1 MSKTMNA
8 GPGHGT
14 ETVPSGLG
22 FQRRQT
28 LKVIGGLA
36 SVILLTYIAWLR
48 LPELTRET
56 LWAED
61 GAFFLRDT
69 AVIGPVASIGEPYA
83 GYLHTIPRLISGIAY
98 LVAPLSS
105 FAIMMSFLS
114 CAAVAAISVGVY
126 HLSAALVDNRAI
138 RLMLGMIPVLL
149 PVGPLEVLGNA
160 ANLHWYL
167 LWLVPWLLIYEPS
180 RWYGKGGLLVVT
192 FAAATTEII
201 SGLFIP
207 LALWTAFRRRNYWAP
222 VGLLAGL
229 MCQLVATA
237 TNPRYGSPP
246 DVAPADPLSVLYGF
260 GLQAVASLWET
271 DKRSMA
277 STIVNYGAFPVLIPA
292 AVIAGLLIYV
302 LVLGSTK
309 WKFVAAYSFSAAA
322 LCWTAAVVVNVSAQL
337 DFASFSEAD
346 WLEHF
351 TFFRYAAAPSMF
363 LLILVPAAVAV
374 AAERAG
380 STKVR
385 SFFWAPAVLLVFLS
399 VNYFPALPV
408 RQTGPEWEKFLAVAR
423 EECVVN
429 GGVGDIGVALAPA
442 PWQATLPC
450 SVVLNR

>member
-1 MSKTMNA
+1 MNA
-8 GPGHGT
+8 GPRHGT
-14 ETVPSGLG
+14 ATAPSGPG
-22 FQRRQT
+22 FRRKQT

-36 SVILLTYIAWLR
+36 SVIALTYIAWLR
-48 LPELTRET
+48 LPEVTRGT

-61 GAFFLRDT
+61 GAVFLQDT
-69 AVIGPVASIGEPYA
+69 VVIGPVASIGEPYA
-83 GYLHTIPRLISGIAY
+83 GYLHTIPRLISSIAY

-105 FAIMMSFLS
+105 YAVMMSFLS
-114 CAAVAAISVGVY
+114 CAVVAAISVGVY
-126 HLSAALVDNRAI
+126 FLSAALVDNRAV
-138 RLMLGMIPVLL
+138 RLMLAMIPVFL
-149 PVGPLEVLGNA
+149 PVGPLEVLGNV

-167 LWLVPWLLIYEPS
+167 LWLVPWLLIYKPS

-222 VGLLAGL
+222 GGLFAG
-229 MCQLVATA
+229 MVCQLVATA
-237 TNPRYGSPP
+237 AKPRYGSPP
-246 DVAPADPLSVLYGF
+246 DVDPADPVSVLYGF

-302 LVLGSTK
+302 LVLGNTK
-309 WKFVAAYSFSAAA
+309 WKFVAAYSFGAAA
-322 LCWTAAVVVNVSAQL
+322 LCWTAAVVLNVSAEL
-337 DFASFSEAD
+337 DFAGFTEED
-346 WLEHF
+346 WLEKF
-351 TFFRYAAAPSMF
+351 TYFRYAAAPSMF

-380 STKVR
+380 TTKVR
-385 SFFWAPAVLLVFLS
+385 ALSWAPAVLLVFLS
-399 VNYFPALPV
+399 VNYFPALPA
-408 RQTGPEWEKFLAVAR
+408 RQTGPEWEKFLADAH

-450 SVVLNR
+450 SVVLSR

>member
-1 MSKTMNA
+1 M
-8 GPGHGT
+8 
-14 ETVPSGLG
+14 
-22 FQRRQT
+22 
-28 LKVIGGLA
+28 
-36 SVILLTYIAWLR
+36 LTYIAWLR
-48 LPELTRET
+48 LPEVTRGT

-61 GAFFLRDT
+61 GAVFLQDT
-69 AVIGPVASIGEPYA
+69 VAIGPWASIGEPYA

-105 FAIMMSFLS
+105 YAIMMSFLS
-114 CAAVAAISVGVY
+114 CAAVAAVAVGVY

-180 RWYGKGGLLVVT
+180 RWYGKGGLFVMT

-222 VGLLAGL
+222 VGLLAG
-229 MCQLVATA
+229 MVCQFVATA
-237 TNPRYGSPP
+237 AKPRYGSPP
-246 DVAPADPLSVLYGF
+246 EVDQADPLSVFYGF

-302 LVLGSTK
+302 LVVGSTK
-309 WKFVAAYSFSAAA
+309 WRFVAAYSFGAAA
-322 LCWTAAVVVNVSAQL
+322 LCWTAAVVLNVSAEL
-337 DFASFSEAD
+337 DFAGFTEED
-346 WLEHF
+346 WLEQF
-351 TFFRYAAAPSMF
+351 TYFRYAAAPSMF

-380 STKVR
+380 STKAR
-385 SFFWAPAVLLVFLS
+385 TFLWAPAVLLVFLS
-399 VNYFPALPV
+399 VNYFPALPG
-408 RQTGPEWEKFLAVAR
+408 RETGPEWEKFLAVAH
-423 EECVVN
+423 EECVLN
-429 GGVGDIGVALAPA
+429 GGVGVIGVALAPA